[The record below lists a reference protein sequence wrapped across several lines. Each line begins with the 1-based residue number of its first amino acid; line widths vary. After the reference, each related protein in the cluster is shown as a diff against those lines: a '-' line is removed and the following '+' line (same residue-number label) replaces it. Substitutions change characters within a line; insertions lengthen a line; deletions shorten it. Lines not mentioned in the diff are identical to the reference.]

1 MMRLSLPLGL
11 AAAFTITFAPT
22 APCSAAEPD
31 KLLPADADT
40 VAFVNVKQLVDSDI
54 IKKYA
59 LEQIKQALTGQD
71 AKKLLEELGLDPLK
85 DIDKVWVGSSGKDAS
100 DMKAL
105 IVVHGKFDPD
115 KLFKAAEAATK
126 KDGNKFTMVK
136 DGKDVMFKYQPE
148 DGNPVYGT
156 VVDDTTVIAGTD
168 KKLIATALKQAED
181 KKKSPISQEL
191 AALIKKMDEKASIY
205 AVSNVKGKFDNVK
218 FPAQLPIDLSGL
230 EKALP
235 KTETVSVVV
244 KMTGDIN
251 LEVVFGMKD
260 DDAASDMGDGLAKAI
275 DGIKGL
281 VPILAAAEPKAK
293 PLVDVI
299 KTVKTDVKRKDVS
312 VTARVTGDNLGK
324 MINPGDRAAA
334 TRSRISSPSSQ
345 GLTTPGY
352 EQASPSRA
360 SEESNLF

>member
-1 MMRLSLPLGL
+1 VAEIRVGAPPRIFLRPVHQERIELMMRLSRLGL
-11 AAAFTITFAPT
+11 AAAFVVALAAPS
-22 APCSAAEPD
+22 ARAAEPD

-40 VAFVNVKQLVDSDI
+40 VTYINVKQLVDSDI

-59 LEQIKQALTGQD
+59 LEQIKQALAGQD

-85 DIDKVWVGSSGKDAS
+85 DIDKVWVGSSGKDQS

-126 KDGNKFTMVK
+126 RDGDKFSMIKDGNTT
-136 DGKDVMFKYQPE
+136 MFKFQP
-148 DGNPVYGT
+148 DQGNPVYGT
-156 VVDDTTVIAGTD
+156 VVDETTVIAGTD

-181 KKKSPISQEL
+181 KKKAPISAEL
-191 AALIKKMDEKASIY
+191 TSLVKKMDEKASLY
-205 AVSNVKGKFDNVK
+205 AVSVVKGKFDNVK

-230 EKALP
+230 EKSLP
-235 KTETVSVVV
+235 KTETLSIVIKV
-244 KMTGDIN
+244 TGDIN
-251 LEVVFGMKD
+251 LEVTFGMKD
-260 DDAASDMGDGLAKAI
+260 DDAASDMGDAMAKAI

-299 KTVKTDVKRKDVS
+299 KTVKTDVKRKDV
-312 VTARVTGDNLGK
+312 TITGKVTGDNLGK
-324 MINPGDRAAA
+324 MINPGD
-334 TRSRISSPSSQ
+334 
-345 GLTTPGY
+345 
-352 EQASPSRA
+352 
-360 SEESNLF
+360 